1 MKKNLIFFTC
11 MVCIITTSC
20 SNKSEQDIEKE
31 IFSAQEGMKSQ
42 FNSGSISQR
51 TSERLM
57 YSIPALPGSSGSP
70 VVNLQ
75 GKLVAI
81 NFARLNGTQS
91 FNYSIRVKY
100 FQKLMGE

>member
-1 MKKNLIFFTC
+1 MKRFLTFITC
-11 MVCIITTSC
+11 MVCIIATSC

-42 FNSGSISQR
+42 FNSGSISQC

-81 NFARLNGTQS
+81 NFARLNGIQS